1 MAEAKNTPKYDES
14 INKNIFAKE
23 VDDSILPCLSL
34 QVVLVLSLHS
44 RTFQRRALSPHPC
57 TTRHTSTISRRKPTA
72 FCTLIFSSTSPTCAP
87 CATC

>member
-14 INKNIFAKE
+14 INKSIFAKE

-44 RTFQRRALSPHPC
+44 RTFQRRALSPRRN
-57 TTRHTSTISRRKPTA
+57 TTHHTSTLSRRKPTV
-72 FCTLIFSSTSPTCAP
+72 FCTLAFSSTSPMCAP